1 MRSKELNLDSYNTDK
16 ITHGYL
22 DVYDPI
28 LAPWVAKE
36 IKLLEIG
43 IRKGGSL
50 QLWRDYFRLGV
61 IIGIDIKLPEH
72 FVPGERIQ
80 MFEGSQADKQFL
92 SEVANKTAPEG
103 FDIIIDDASHIGA
116 LTKTA
121 FWHLFD
127 NHLKPGGLYVI
138 EDWGTGYLED
148 FPDGK
153 RLDAVNSP
161 LSSVQSLS
169 SEASNRS
176 MKVPFPCHSYGMVGF
191 IKELVDEQGAAS
203 VTAGR
208 PLGECRA
215 SRFTELVITPC
226 IVFVSK
232 MAPTLTASP
241 NPVPASEGLGRTA
254 ISWDSVDGKLY
265 VAESGSDEVL
275 FADSPGGSQEVD
287 WIGEA
292 SSYDFRLYNSDRTKL
307 LDRVIV
313 TKAPAV
319 NASPNPVPASEGLG
333 RTTISW
339 NSVDGKIYVSTNGR
353 DEVLFADSPSG
364 SQDADWI
371 GEGSSYEFRLYNSD
385 RTKLLDRVIVRK
397 ATA

>member
-16 ITHGYL
+16 ITHHYL

-43 IRKGGSL
+43 IHKGGSL
-50 QLWRDYFRLGV
+50 QLWRDYFPLGM
-61 IIGIDIKLPEH
+61 IIGIDIKLPHH

-80 MFEGSQADKQFL
+80 IFKGSQTDEKFL
-92 SEVANKTAPEG
+92 SEVADRTAPEG

-138 EDWGTGYLED
+138 EDWGTGYLDD

-153 RLDAVNSP
+153 RLDVVNSP
-161 LSSVQSLS
+161 LPPVQSLS
-169 SEASNRS
+169 SEATAHS

-191 IKELVDEQGAAS
+191 VKELVDEQGAGS
-203 VTAGR
+203 VFMGR
-208 PLGECRA
+208 SVGEYRA
-215 SRFTELVITPC
+215 SRFKQMIITPC

-232 MAPTLTASP
+232 MTPTLSASP
-241 NPVPASEGLGRTA
+241 NPVPAGKGLGRTT
-254 ISWDSVDGKLY
+254 ISWDSVDGKIY
-265 VAESGSDEVL
+265 VSMDGGDEVL
-275 FADSPGGSQEVD
+275 FGD
-287 WIGEA
+287 
-292 SSYDFRLYNSDRTKL
+292 L
-307 LDRVIV
+307 
-313 TKAPAV
+313 
-319 NASPNPVPASEGLG
+319 
-333 RTTISW
+333 
-339 NSVDGKIYVSTNGR
+339 
-353 DEVLFADSPSG
+353 PSG

-371 GEGSSYEFRLYNSD
+371 GEGFSYEFRLYNSD
-385 RTKLLDRVIVRK
+385 HTELLDKVVVTRSK
-397 ATA
+397 G

>member
-1 MRSKELNLDSYNTDK
+1 MRSKELNLDCYNTDK
-16 ITHGYL
+16 ITHRYL

-28 LAPWVAKE
+28 LAPWVGKE

-43 IRKGGSL
+43 IHKGGSL
-50 QLWRDYFRLGV
+50 QLWRDYFRLGI
-61 IIGIDIKLPEH
+61 IIGIDIKLPHH

-80 MFEGSQADKQFL
+80 IFKGSQADEQFL

-138 EDWGTGYLED
+138 EDWGTGYLDD

-153 RLDAVNSP
+153 RLDVVNSP
-161 LSSVQSLS
+161 LPPVQSLS
-169 SEASNRS
+169 SGASSHS

-203 VTAGR
+203 VTMGR
-208 PLGECRA
+208 AVAENRA
-215 SRFTELVITPC
+215 SRFKQIIVTPC

-232 MAPTLTASP
+232 MAPTLSASP
-241 NPVPASEGLGRTA
+241 NPVPA
-254 ISWDSVDGKLY
+254 GK
-265 VAESGSDEVL
+265 
-275 FADSPGGSQEVD
+275 
-287 WIGEA
+287 
-292 SSYDFRLYNSDRTKL
+292 
-307 LDRVIV
+307 
-313 TKAPAV
+313 
-319 NASPNPVPASEGLG
+319 GLG

-339 NSVDGKIYVSTNGR
+339 NSVDGKIYVSVDGGN
-353 DEVLFADSPSG
+353 EVLFVDLPSG

-371 GEGSSYEFRLYNSD
+371 GEGFNYEFRLYNSD
-385 RTKLLDRVIVRK
+385 HTKLLDKVVVTRSK
-397 ATA
+397 G